1 MTQIHFINFLGGI
14 ALRGDHGGK
23 GTNKLKYYIVNIAL
37 IMTPRSDWLT
47 GMAYLF

>member
-1 MTQIHFINFLGGI
+1 MG
-14 ALRGDHGGK
+14 AK

-37 IMTPRSDWLT
+37 IITRRSDWLI